1 MQVILLE
8 RVERLGDM
16 GDEVTVKPGFAR
28 NYLLPKHKALRA
40 NAENRTLFE
49 ARRSELEEL
58 NRKRR
63 DEALGIAGGMHGA
76 AVVLV
81 RQAGETGQ
89 LYGSVSS
96 RDISHALGE
105 IGFSVVHNQI
115 QLDKPIK
122 ELGIY
127 PVHIQ
132 LHPEVTETISV
143 NVARS
148 EDEAKLQAD
157 RMARG
162 EEVVRRPGDDDFDD
176 DDGYQDESEET
187 LVADDEAAADGEG
200 DEATETSE
208 TAETSESGEADEE
221 EDKTA

>member
-40 NAENRTLFE
+40 NTENRTLFE
-49 ARRSELEEL
+49 SRRAELEEL

-63 DEALGIAGGMHGA
+63 DEALGIASGMHGA
-76 AVVLV
+76 SVVLV

-96 RDISHALGE
+96 RDIAQSLGE
-105 IGFSVVHNQI
+105 LGFTVAHTQI
-115 QLDKPIK
+115 ELDRPIK

-127 PVHIQ
+127 PVHVV

-148 EDEAKLQAD
+148 EDEAKLQAE

-176 DDGYQDESEET
+176 DGYADDPKETLEAGEET
-187 LVADDEAAADGEG
+187 ADGEG
-200 DEATETSE
+200 GEAEEASE
-208 TAETSESGEADEE
+208 TEETSESGEAEE
-221 EDKTA
+221 ENRTA

>member
-28 NYLLPKHKALRA
+28 NYLLPQHKALRA
-40 NAENRTLFE
+40 NDENRSLFD
-49 ARRSELEEL
+49 ARRTELEEL

-76 AVVLV
+76 ALVLV

-96 RDISHALGE
+96 RDIAQTLGE
-105 IGFSVVHNQI
+105 ADFTVAHNQI
-115 QLDKPIK
+115 QLDRPIK

-127 PVHIQ
+127 PVHIV
-132 LHPEVTETISV
+132 LHPEVTETITV

-148 EDEAKLQAD
+148 EEEAKLQAD
-157 RMARG
+157 RLARG
-162 EEVVRRPGDDDFDD
+162 EEVVRRPGADDFDD
-176 DDGYQDESEET
+176 DDFDDETEET
-187 LVADDEAAADGEG
+187 LQADEEAADGAGE
-200 DEATETSE
+200 EAEEASE
-208 TAETSESGEADEE
+208 LAEVSESGEAEE